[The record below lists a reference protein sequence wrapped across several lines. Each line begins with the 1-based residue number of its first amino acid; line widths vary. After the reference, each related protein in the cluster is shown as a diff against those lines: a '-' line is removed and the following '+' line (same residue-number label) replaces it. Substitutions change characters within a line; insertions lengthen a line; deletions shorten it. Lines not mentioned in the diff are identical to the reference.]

1 MISTFEIMSW
11 VDIDNSTSFPIE
23 MSLIYLSVY
32 MSTFPD
38 FMAKTL
44 RAVLYRSG
52 KT

>member
-11 VDIDNSTSFPIE
+11 EEIYISTSFPIE

-38 FMAKTL
+38 C
-44 RAVLYRSG
+44 YG
-52 KT
+52 